1 VARLELAARKPSR
14 RGLHDLELGNC
25 RVAQGADFPQPLA
38 RGGDDLGEG
47 AELGEQA
54 FRQRLA
60 IAARD
65 GAKNNELDQLESA
78 SCPYLRFFNDTK

>member
-1 VARLELAARKPSR
+1 VARLELAARQPAR
-14 RGLHDLELGNC
+14 RGLHDLELSNC
-25 RVAQGADFPQPLA
+25 RVAQPADFPQPLA
-38 RGGDDLGEG
+38 RGADDLGEG

-65 GAKNNELDQLESA
+65 GAKKNELDQLVVCELIMQILS
-78 SCPYLRFFNDTK
+78 K